1 MNENFYQIVGFHF
14 SVHFSPKDTD
24 SVDIKFQSVSGLD
37 STIDT
42 ETIKEGGE
50 NRFEH
55 VLPTRRKFGPLVLK
69 RGILGPKTSAV
80 TAWLKNTFEDQ
91 PFELES
97 KKDPPVSPPETSP
110 FKVIETVT
118 IQLLGE
124 DDQQPLMSWTIN
136 NVWPRS
142 WKIGELNAERGEVL
156 IETLELN
163 YNRLVVTEINPFNPP
178 KEK

>member
-1 MNENFYQIVGFHF
+1 MSDKFYQVVGFHF
-14 SVHFSPKDTD
+14 SVHFSPNDRD
-24 SVDIKFQSVSGLD
+24 SVDVKFQSVTGLD
-37 STIDT
+37 STLEF

-69 RGILGPKTSAV
+69 RGLLGPNTSAV

-91 PFELES
+91 PFELEA
-97 KKDPPVSPPETSP
+97 KKKPPVKPEETSP
-110 FKVIETVT
+110 FKVIDTVI

-124 DDQQPLMSWTIN
+124 DDQRPLMTWTVN

-163 YNRLVVTEINPFNPP
+163 YNRLVSSEVNPFNT
-178 KEK
+178 